1 MKRILSITASL
12 LVVFTMH
19 AGRYTK
25 FVNPF
30 IGTGAVENSLSGNCY
45 PGATVPF
52 GMVQLSPDTQE
63 SPDWDK
69 ASGYDYNDSHLC
81 GFSHTRLSGTGACD
95 LIDLLLMPTT
105 TGNTWSALRHEQEEA
120 YPGYYAI
127 TLEDGIKARLTAT
140 TRTGIHHY
148 TYPKGKPQHLVLNL
162 DHSAPKGSWD
172 RRIIQSQLRIV
183 SVGGDFQ
190 SPAIIEGYRII
201 TGWAKLRRVYF
212 HIELSQ
218 PIASYAVSDGDH
230 NYGQTNVVNGKALK
244 AILNFEQTSSLI
256 IKVSLST
263 TSIENARLNMET
275 EARSWDFDQY
285 VREADERWE
294 HILSRIEVE
303 GDEQDMQKFY
313 TALYHAF
320 IQPNTM
326 SDANGD
332 YTATDYAT
340 RRMPEGQTY
349 YTTFSLWDTF
359 RAAHP
364 LYTLIAPEQNM
375 QFVGSMLTHYETYGY
390 LPIWDLWG
398 QDNYCMIG
406 NHAIPVV
413 VDAVM
418 KEPNTFVG
426 NKVTSL
432 PPPLGRGRGGAFEA
446 VLASATTS
454 HPGSPFD
461 LWEQYGYMPEDLQ
474 SQSVSITLEQAFDD
488 WCVAQL
494 AKHLGRKDIY
504 VHFMKRSQNY
514 RNLFNPENGFF
525 QARTSD
531 GQWLTPFDPLRYG
544 ANGGN
549 PYTEGNAWQWSWYVP
564 HDIDGLIALHGGQEQ
579 FCKRLDRFFT
589 LTDQSGEKN
598 DNASGFIGQYVH
610 GNEPSHHVAYLYDYA
625 GQPRKT
631 QQLVHQICT
640 QLYNTSSSGYA
651 GNDDCGEMSSW
662 FVFSSMGFYPVCPVG
677 GEYAIGTPLFRRVT
691 IHFPGGKCFSINA
704 HKKKPD
710 DFYIRSMQLNGKP
723 YKSYMLRHDDITAG
737 GTLNV
742 FM

>member
-1 MKRILSITASL
+1 MKRILSVTASL
-12 LVVFTMH
+12 LVIFTMR
-19 AGRYTK
+19 AGQYTK

-52 GMVQLSPDTQE
+52 GMVQLSPDTQA
-63 SPDWDK
+63 SPDWNK

-95 LIDLLLMPTT
+95 LIDLLLMPST

-120 YPGYYAI
+120 HPGYYAI
-127 TLEDGIKARLTAT
+127 TLEDGIKAELTAT
-140 TRTGIHHY
+140 TRTGIHRY
-148 TYPKGKPQHLVLNL
+148 TYPEGKPQQLLIDL

-183 SVGGDFQ
+183 SPTV
-190 SPAIIEGYRII
+190 IEGYRII

-212 HIELSQ
+212 HMELSR
-218 PIASYAVSDGDH
+218 PIASYTLSDGDH
-230 NYGQTNVVNGKALK
+230 NYGQISVVNGKALK
-244 AILNFEQTSSLI
+244 AMIKAHPGEIPLI

-263 TSIENARLNMET
+263 TSIENARLNMEA
-275 EARSWDFDQY
+275 EAPSWDFDQY
-285 VREADERWE
+285 VREANEQWE
-294 HILSRIEVE
+294 NMLSRIEVE
-303 GDEQDMQKFY
+303 GGEQDMQKFY

-326 SDANGD
+326 SDVNGD
-332 YTATDYAT
+332 YTATDYTT
-340 RRMPEGQTY
+340 RRMPKGQTY

-375 QFVGSMLTHYETYGY
+375 QFVGSMLTHYDTYGY

-418 KEPNTFVG
+418 KENTFPG
-426 NKVTSL
+426 ERILK
-432 PPPLGRGRGGAFEA
+432 AC
-446 VLASATTS
+446 LASATTS

-494 AKHLGRKDIY
+494 ARHSGRDDIY
-504 VHFMKRSQNY
+504 EQFMKRSQNY
-514 RNLFNPENGFF
+514 RNLFNPESGFF

-564 HDIDGLIALHGGQEQ
+564 HDIDGLIALHGGPEQ
-579 FCKRLDRFFT
+579 FCKRLDQFFT

-610 GNEPSHHVAYLYDYA
+610 GNEPSHQVAYLYDYA

-691 IHFPGGKCFSINA
+691 IHLTDGKYFTINA
-704 HKKKPD
+704 HRKKPA

-723 YKSYMLRHDDITAG
+723 YRTYRLRHADIAAG
-737 GTLNV
+737 GTLDV